1 MTWLPWLL
9 LFALGAGAVW
19 GFATVAA
26 HVRWA
31 RRTLL
36 AADAGPRP
44 QGWLVRRLR
53 LEELFIA
60 IEGRAENEG
69 EIRAAAG
76 RRKKGLNCIFAKL
89 SGKALQ
95 QAASQSGL
103 PEKIAPNAA

>member
-19 GFATVAA
+19 GFATIAA

-44 QGWLVRRLR
+44 QGWLVRKLR

-69 EIRAAAG
+69 EI
-76 RRKKGLNCIFAKL
+76 
-89 SGKALQ
+89 
-95 QAASQSGL
+95 
-103 PEKIAPNAA
+103 